1 MAITLVTIDNSMH
14 SDYNINM
21 VAKRGEKMTI
31 KEYRLQLGWSINE
44 LARRAGVAPRTV
56 KRMEQGEAVY
66 DYIAAQVA
74 KALADATG
82 QRITI
87 NDLDGLAII

>member
-1 MAITLVTIDNSMH
+1 
-14 SDYNINM
+14 
-21 VAKRGEKMTI
+21 
-31 KEYRLQLGWSINE
+31 
-44 LARRAGVAPRTV
+44 
-56 KRMEQGEAVY
+56 MEQGEAVY